1 MDNKKTTIPFW
12 HYLLAVGL
20 PIVLIVTSMTIVLS
34 RINNEI
40 KFTNRELVGLT
51 QVHKLNDIILVMQKV
66 RGLSQI
72 QSELYNSS
80 IQSQLNSLSD
90 ELDSLLNQFLQN
102 YDADKF
108 SVNDEVANIS
118 TSIKTITSSSI
129 TPHSSRSLF
138 KEYTRII
145 NHTQEISQLVAT
157 RSNMLLDY
165 ELDSFSLI
173 NIFVNG
179 LPNLVEATGKVRG
192 VGSTLLT
199 KNNYKEIDRFNFGVM
214 VGGMRQS
221 LNDINKS
228 RHLLSELSS
237 QLDAPLKC
245 FVDNL
250 DNEPV
255 QYLKLS
261 DAIIDGSKRGFDAL
275 HFFKNGTQA
284 IQATT
289 ICYLQIKNSL
299 TKLLKARIDTLNT
312 ERIVVSLGL
321 LLSLFFTIYSFSV
334 FFRKNRNAFDQIGAS
349 EKKNRAILQTAL
361 DGIITI
367 DKSGII
373 QSANASSEKI
383 FGYPHGVLIGKNIS
397 ILIPSPQ
404 KEQHDGFL
412 KQYIASG
419 KKNIIGSTREVEGIN
434 KEGVYFPLELSVS
447 EFRVGGE
454 IYFTG
459 ILHDITKRKQDKEK
473 INDTYKEL
481 KKSEHLLTMSLE
493 SIQDG
498 FAIFDSNSCLIL
510 WNTAF
515 YELHD
520 KVSDLIV
527 KGTSYDE
534 LLRIGAERGQYTKS
548 LSSDDHLA
556 IKHVISSKQ
565 SFEVFEEEF
574 SGSRWVR
581 ISENKMDD
589 NGIVV
594 VYTDITSLKS
604 AAAQAE
610 VAAKA
615 KGDFLANMSHEIR
628 TPMNA
633 IIGLSHLCL
642 QTRLTTRQ
650 KDYIYK
656 VHNSATSLLRIINDI
671 LDFSKIDAGRLDMES
686 IEFTLEE
693 VLGTMASMV
702 GLKVQEKQLEFL
714 METAVDIPPSLIGD
728 PLRLGQILINLTN
741 NAIKFTEKGEI
752 AVVTELLEKGDGF
765 VRLQFTVRDTGIGL
779 TPKQQSTL
787 FQSFSQAD
795 ASITRKYGG
804 TGLGLTI
811 SQRLV
816 ELMGG
821 KIRVE
826 SKIGSGSNFIFD
838 VRLGVNTRVVE
849 KNLIPTTDLR
859 GMKVLIVDDNES
871 ARNVIADYLTSFT
884 FKVTRA
890 IDGKDAIVLVQEA
903 DMAGEPF
910 ELIIMDYMMP
920 ELDGISAAAKIRHEL
935 GLNKNPV
942 IIMATAY
949 GEENVVKRAT
959 TDAEVDGFLVKPI
972 DQSLLF
978 DAIMEVFGKSS
989 GNVDSVSF
997 NFTESQDFKAILSG
1011 ARILLV
1017 EDNEI
1022 NQQVAFELLE
1032 QANITV
1038 LLASNGK
1045 QAVDIV
1051 SKEKLDGV
1059 LMDVQMPIMDG
1070 LTATRE
1076 IRKDPH
1082 LKNLPILA
1090 MTANTMSGDRE
1101 VCLDSG
1107 MQDHISKPID
1117 PANMFSTLARW
1128 VKPAKPI
1135 AIPSNAEYGDN
1146 VKGDL
1151 KPNIAPEIPGIDTQ
1165 SGMSRIGGKLD
1176 RYLVI
1181 LSKFLLNQ
1189 RESDKAIKTALLKND
1204 FHTAKRIAH
1213 TLKGVSGT
1221 IGATNLQQ
1229 KAQAFESAI
1238 GRDADQDY
1246 LNGLLEVVSKELNN
1260 ICDVLEVA
1268 LKKEQAEAIKQD
1280 DPQETDETVEIRN
1293 TIFREIALQ
1302 VASFDAEAE
1311 DTITKLRSSH
1321 IPKNMVSWIDKLEK
1335 QVAQYDFGKAAE
1347 TIKECGKALDIDLEV
1362 KNE

>member
-20 PIVLIVTSMTIVLS
+20 PIFLIVTSMTTVLS
-34 RINNEI
+34 RIDKEI
-40 KFTNRELVGLT
+40 NFTNRELRGLS
-51 QVHKLNDIILVMQKV
+51 QVHKLNDIILVMQKI
-66 RGLSQI
+66 RGLSQV
-72 QSELYNSS
+72 QKQLNHSS
-80 IQSQLNSLSD
+80 IQSQIDSLSG
-90 ELDSLLNQFLQN
+90 ELKGSFKHFLKKH
-102 YDADKF
+102 DDDKF
-108 SVNDEVANIS
+108 LINDAIADLSRS
-118 TSIKTITSSSI
+118 TKTISSTKLTPKPSSS
-129 TPHSSRSLF
+129 LF
-138 KEYTRII
+138 QKHTELI
-145 NHTQEISQLVAT
+145 NQVQEISQLVAT

-173 NIFVNG
+173 NLVVNG
-179 LPNLVEATGKVRG
+179 LPDLVESIGKVRG
-192 VGSTLLT
+192 VGSGLLT
-199 KNNYKEIDRFNFGVM
+199 KKHQDEIDRFSFGVK
-214 VGGMRQS
+214 VGGMRQT
-221 LNDINKS
+221 LNDVNKS
-228 RHLLSELSS
+228 RHILAELSS
-237 QLDAPLKC
+237 QLDNLLKC
-245 FVDNL
+245 FSENL
-250 DNEPV
+250 DREPV
-255 QYLKLS
+255 QYLKLG
-261 DAIIDGSKRGFDAL
+261 DAIIDGSIDGVDAL
-275 HFFKNGTQA
+275 QFFKKGTEA

-289 ICYLQIKNSL
+289 ICYLKIESTL
-299 TKLLKARIDTLNT
+299 TNLLNARIEKLNT
-312 ERIVVSLGL
+312 ERITISVGL
-321 LLSLFFTIYSFSV
+321 LLALFFTVVAFSV
-334 FFRKNRNAFDQIGAS
+334 FYRKNRNAFNQIGAS
-349 EKKNRAILQTAL
+349 EQKNRAVLQTAL

-367 DKSGII
+367 NKKGII
-373 QSANASSEKI
+373 QSANVSVENI
-383 FGYPHGVLIGKNIS
+383 FGYPSGLLIGENIN

-404 KEQHDGFL
+404 KEKHDGFL
-412 KQYIASG
+412 EQYIKSG
-419 KKNIIGSTREVEGIN
+419 KKNIIGSIREVEGIN
-434 KEGVYFPLELSVS
+434 RDGVHFPLELSVS

-459 ILHDITKRKQDKEK
+459 ILHDITKRKLDKEK
-473 INDTYKEL
+473 IDETYKEL
-481 KKSEHLLTMSLE
+481 KKSEQLLTMSLE

-498 FAIFDSNSCLIL
+498 FAIFDDDSRLIL

-520 KVSDLIV
+520 KVADLIV
-527 KGTSYDE
+527 KGTTYGE
-534 LLRIGAERGQYTKS
+534 LLRVGAQMGQYTKS
-548 LSSDDHLA
+548 LSSSDH
-556 IKHVISSKQ
+556 ISFQQNTKSNDTL
-565 SFEVFEEEF
+565 EIFEEEF
-574 SGSRWVR
+574 SNSRWIR
-581 ISENKMDD
+581 ISENQMDD
-589 NGIVV
+589 NGVVV

-741 NAIKFTEKGEI
+741 NAIKFTEQGEI
-752 AVVTELLEKGDGF
+752 AVVTEMLEKGDDY
-765 VRLQFTVRDTGIGL
+765 VRLKFTVRDTGIGL
-779 TPKQQSTL
+779 TPKQQSGL

-811 SQRLV
+811 SQRLI

-821 KIRVE
+821 EIKVE
-826 SKIGSGSNFIFD
+826 SKLGFGSQFIFD
-838 VRLGVNTRVVE
+838 VRLGVSSRVIE

-871 ARNVIADYLTSFT
+871 ARNVISDYLTSFT
-884 FKVTRA
+884 FKVTKA

-903 DMAGEPF
+903 DMAGKPF
-910 ELIIMDYMMP
+910 DLIIMDYMMP
-920 ELDGISAAAKIRHEL
+920 EMDGISAAAKIRYEL
-935 GLNKNPV
+935 GLNKNPIV
-942 IIMATAY
+942 IMATAY
-949 GEENVVKRAT
+949 GEESVVKRAT
-959 TDAEVDGFLVKPI
+959 KEAEVDGFLVKPI

-989 GNVDSVSF
+989 GKVDSVSF
-997 NFTESQDFKAILSG
+997 NFTESQDFQAVLSG

-1038 LLASNGK
+1038 LLANNGK

-1051 SKEKLDGV
+1051 SKEQLDGV
-1059 LMDVQMPIMDG
+1059 LMDVQMPVMDG

-1090 MTANTMSGDRE
+1090 MTANAMSGDRE

-1128 VKPAKPI
+1128 VKPAKPK
-1135 AIPSNAEYGDN
+1135 AFTKKQGDAN
-1146 VKGDL
+1146 GGEAKPDL
-1151 KPNIAPEIPGIDTQ
+1151 PPEITGIDTK
-1165 SGMSRIGGKLD
+1165 SGMLRIGGKMD
-1176 RYLVI
+1176 RYMVI

-1189 RESDKAIKTALLKND
+1189 RESDKDIKTAILNKD
-1204 FHTAKRIAH
+1204 FLTAKRIAH

-1221 IGATNLQQ
+1221 IGAASLQQ
-1229 KAQAFESAI
+1229 KAQVYESAI
-1238 GRDADQDY
+1238 GEETDPEY
-1246 LNGLLEVVSKELNN
+1246 LDGLLEIVSLELAK
-1260 ICDVLEVA
+1260 ICEALEVA
-1268 LKKEQAEAIKQD
+1268 LKKEQAETKLD
-1280 DPQETDETVEIRN
+1280 NEPQETDETVEMRN
-1293 TIFREIALQ
+1293 EILREIAAQ

-1311 DTITKLRSSH
+1311 DTIAKLRSGH
-1321 IPKNMVSWIDKLEK
+1321 IPQDMVGLVDKLEK

-1347 TIKECGKALDIDLEV
+1347 TIQELGVALGIDLEV
-1362 KNE
+1362 NNE